1 VTAGYAL
8 AQAVPGPLFSMA
20 SYLGAAMGS
29 GDGAWHS
36 VGAAA
41 LLTAAIFL
49 PGLLLVVAA
58 LPAWDRLRAA
68 PGARAA
74 LAGANCAVV
83 GILAAA
89 LADLA
94 LRIVG

>member
-1 VTAGYAL
+1 
-8 AQAVPGPLFSMA
+8 MA

-36 VGAAA
+36 AGAAA

-83 GILAAA
+83 GLLAAA

-94 LRIVG
+94 LRLLG